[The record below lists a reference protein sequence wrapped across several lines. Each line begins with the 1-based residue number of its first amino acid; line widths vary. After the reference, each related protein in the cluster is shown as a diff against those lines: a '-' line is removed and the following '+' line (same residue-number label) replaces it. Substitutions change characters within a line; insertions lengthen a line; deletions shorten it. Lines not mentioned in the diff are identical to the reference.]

1 MVIKMIFKKK
11 DKIKKYKEIIKREQ
25 LKIKEEKRK
34 NRLINKIISRKQ
46 KNTPITLKEQ
56 ITSMIYF
63 EILGFI
69 LCLLLFFAL
78 TGGRNY
84 IKMYAELN
92 KLINVYDTITS
103 NYYGKIDKQA
113 MIDNAIESMMS
124 EAGDDYT
131 NYTDKDNTTTF
142 LENIDATY
150 EGIGCTVSVNENN
163 EIYVVDIFNDSPAKE
178 AGIEKND
185 VILKIDDQDYIGKT
199 SADMANYVKKNKNT
213 KIKLLIRRNNEEK
226 EITLTRKKVNIPTV
240 TGEIFEKDNKKIG
253 YINISVFSAQTY
265 EQFRKELNK
274 LEKKGIQGLI
284 IDVRNN
290 TGGYLATAKDI
301 SSMFLKKGD
310 IIYRLEK
317 DKKIEKIKDTTKES
331 KDYPVAVIIN
341 AASASASEILASAI
355 KESYKGIIV
364 GTNSFGKGTVQ
375 KTKKLS
381 DGSMIKYT
389 VQKWLTPNG
398 NWIDEVG
405 VTPTNFVELRT
416 ANEVEIT
423 IGEDRQ
429 LETAKNLLFEKIN

>member
-11 DKIKKYKEIIKREQ
+11 DKIQKSKEIIKREQ

-34 NRLINKIISRKQ
+34 NRLINKIIGRKQ
-46 KNTPITLKEQ
+46 KNAPITLKEQ

-103 NYYGKIDKQA
+103 NYYGEIDKQA

-185 VILKIDDQDYIGKT
+185 IILKIDDQDFIGKT
-199 SADMANYVKKNKNT
+199 SADMANYV
-213 KIKLLIRRNNEEK
+213 
-226 EITLTRKKVNIPTV
+226 
-240 TGEIFEKDNKKIG
+240 
-253 YINISVFSAQTY
+253 
-265 EQFRKELNK
+265 
-274 LEKKGIQGLI
+274 
-284 IDVRNN
+284 
-290 TGGYLATAKDI
+290 
-301 SSMFLKKGD
+301 
-310 IIYRLEK
+310 
-317 DKKIEKIKDTTKES
+317 
-331 KDYPVAVIIN
+331 
-341 AASASASEILASAI
+341 
-355 KESYKGIIV
+355 
-364 GTNSFGKGTVQ
+364 
-375 KTKKLS
+375 
-381 DGSMIKYT
+381 
-389 VQKWLTPNG
+389 
-398 NWIDEVG
+398 
-405 VTPTNFVELRT
+405 
-416 ANEVEIT
+416 
-423 IGEDRQ
+423 
-429 LETAKNLLFEKIN
+429 